1 MTAEPSITERFRFFN
16 KGYKDVSARPLGQ
29 TLTRLVK
36 MSSSSDGP
44 QLRPGM
50 FRPKKS
56 VSWQKRM
63 NASSTGTMNRKQTLK

>member
-1 MTAEPSITERFRFFN
+1 MAVEPSITERFCFFN
-16 KGYKDVSARPLGQ
+16 KRHKNVSAYPVGQ
-29 TLTRLVK
+29 TLTSILH
-36 MSSSSDGP
+36 GI

-63 NASSTGTMNRKQTLK
+63 NASSTGTMNLKQTLK

>member
-1 MTAEPSITERFRFFN
+1 MAVEPSITERFRVFN
-16 KGYKDVSARPLGQ
+16 KGYKNVSARPLGQ
-29 TLTRLVK
+29 TLTELFMMR
-36 MSSSSDGP
+36 G

-63 NASSTGTMNRKQTLK
+63 NASRTGTMNLKQTLK